1 MLSVTPTKL
10 GDYLICPQ
18 KYKLKHLNR
27 IESANASA
35 ALSFGRT
42 MHRALQWLH
51 QTEECLSDFTEISEL
66 LTRYWEAGAYSD
78 AKENG
83 LYFAKGCRALQSY
96 CESYDRREETVIGTE
111 VYLSYI
117 LKIGEL
123 QVRLGCKADR
133 ISAPTEEMLEIIDYK
148 TNASGKVPTLNS
160 LQNDLPTF
168 LYYVLARVSY
178 PQYKEFCITFLNVL
192 TLEKVSVN
200 YDAAQIAANKQ
211 ALLKCFQSLAA
222 ASFSPTPSEACAWCS
237 FQDDCSAFN
246 KIVDFD
252 SVI

>member
-18 KYKLKHLNR
+18 KYKLKHLSK
-27 IESANASA
+27 IESTNDSA

-42 MHRALQWLH
+42 MHRALQALH
-51 QTEECLSDFTEISEL
+51 RPEECLSDLTEIPEL

-96 CESYDRREETVIGTE
+96 CKSFDRREQITIGTE
-111 VYLSYI
+111 VYLSFV
-117 LKIGEL
+117 LKIGGL

-133 ISAPTEEMLEIIDYK
+133 ISVRAEEMLEITDYK

-178 PQYKEFCITFLNVL
+178 PQYKEFCITFLNIL

-200 YDAAQIAANKQ
+200 YDAAQIAANKRS
-211 ALLKCFQSLAA
+211 LLKCFQSLTAA
-222 ASFSPTPSEACAWCS
+222 NFSPTPSEACAWCS
-237 FQDDCSAFN
+237 FQDDCFAFN

-252 SVI
+252 SII

>member
-10 GDYLICPQ
+10 SDYLICPQ
-18 KYKLKHLNR
+18 KYKLRHISK
-27 IESANASA
+27 IEKANASA

-42 MHRALQWLH
+42 MHRALQSLH
-51 QTEECLSDFTEISEL
+51 RSEKRLSEYTEISEL
-66 LTRYWEAGAYSD
+66 LTRYREAGAYSNAEED
-78 AKENG
+78 D

-96 CESYDRREETVIGTE
+96 CKSYDSFDETTVGTE

-133 ISAPTEEMLEIIDYK
+133 ISARAEELLEIIDYK
-148 TNASGKVPTLNS
+148 TNGSGKVPTLDS

-168 LYYVLARVSY
+168 LYYVLARASY
-178 PQYKEFCITFLNVL
+178 PQYEQIRITFLNII

-200 YDAAQIAANKQ
+200 CNATQVAANKQ
-211 ALLKCFQSLAA
+211 SLLECFKALAA
-222 ASFSPTPSEACAWCS
+222 ANFSPTPSEACSWCS
-237 FQDDCSAFN
+237 FQDDCFAFN

-252 SVI
+252 SII